1 MAKIT
6 FTGFEQYMAKL
17 EKLEINSEAIAKKAL
32 YEGAKIA
39 ADEMRNSIDSIPV
52 QEEWGTKADPAKGI
66 KSEQK
71 KGLQDGFGI
80 SEMRNDDG
88 YINVR
93 IGFHGYNSIKTKAY
107 PKGQPNAMIARSVES
122 GTSFLRKTPFVSRAV
137 RKTKKLAE
145 NKIREVFE
153 KEIEEIMKE

>member
-6 FTGFEQYMAKL
+6 FTGMEAYIARLEELEQKSEDISKL
-17 EKLEINSEAIAKKAL
+17 AL

-39 ADEMRNSIDSIPV
+39 ADEMRKSIDSIPV
-52 QEEWGTKADPAKGI
+52 QEEWGTKSDPAKGV

-80 SEMRNDDG
+80 SAMRNDGG
-88 YINVR
+88 YVNVH
-93 IGFHGYNSIKTKAY
+93 IGFHGYNSVKTKAY

-137 RKTKKLAE
+137 SKTKKLAE
-145 NKIREVFE
+145 AKIKEVFE
-153 KEIEEIMKE
+153 SEIEKIMKE